1 MLDVPLLAF
10 EGAFEGA
17 TKNQQIAT
25 KSQQIAT
32 NRNKEPT
39 NRNKSQQ
46 IATNRNQ
53 ASTKNGAGTYQRYDR
68 QKAHDE
74 DQRILSL
81 SVECKVEGPSAPCIQ
96 CKIVGCRI

>member
-32 NRNKEPT
+32 NRNKETT

-46 IATNRNQ
+46 IATKPQPRTAPELTKGMIAKKHMTKINVSCPFPSSAKWRAHLRR
-53 ASTKNGAGTYQRYDR
+53 ASNVR
-68 QKAHDE
+68 
-74 DQRILSL
+74 L
-81 SVECKVEGPSAPCIQ
+81 
-96 CKIVGCRI
+96 